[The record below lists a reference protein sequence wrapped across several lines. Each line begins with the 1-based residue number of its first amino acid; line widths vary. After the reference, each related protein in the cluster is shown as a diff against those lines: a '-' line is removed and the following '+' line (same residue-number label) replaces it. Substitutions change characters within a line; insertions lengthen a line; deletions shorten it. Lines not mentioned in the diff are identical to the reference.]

1 VGDTEARRRPDRRDI
16 PLIVAIL
23 SLIAALVFS
32 AIQARD
38 SAQSIHQTKQSL
50 DQTKQSLI
58 LQSRANDFQTL
69 ISVTSTL
76 QRSHAQLIE
85 LILHRD
91 NTWSK
96 RPIGYGVRLA
106 EALRPNEPI
115 AFALNHHLVA
125 LAGAQELWG
134 NLLVCNRQTVGY
146 AEGMPPLSTRLER
159 QEVAPVKDVPELVKY
174 VTAYERSHPD
184 PDEERCSGF

>member
-1 VGDTEARRRPDRRDI
+1 V
-16 PLIVAIL
+16 IVAIL

-50 DQTKQSLI
+50 EQTDRSLGQSQQSLI

-76 QRSHAQLIE
+76 QQSHAQLIE

-146 AEGMPPLSTRLER
+146 AEGMAPLSTRLER
-159 QEVAPVKDVPELVKY
+159 REVAPAKDFPELVKY
-174 VTAYERSHPD
+174 VTTYERSHPD